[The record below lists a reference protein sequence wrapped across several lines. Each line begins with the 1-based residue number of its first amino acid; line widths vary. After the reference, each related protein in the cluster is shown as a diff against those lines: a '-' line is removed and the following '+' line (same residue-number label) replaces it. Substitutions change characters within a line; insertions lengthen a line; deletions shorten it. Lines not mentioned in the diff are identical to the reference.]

1 MIMFNTLITV
11 DNSDDGMIYIYENDQ
26 WAKMNVMKRAR
37 TNFMTI
43 TYGTDVMIIG
53 GKTFLNREKVRQP

>member
-1 MIMFNTLITV
+1 MNMVNTLIIV
-11 DNSDDGMIYIYENDQ
+11 DTSDDGMIYIYENDQ
-26 WAKMNVMKRAR
+26 WAMMNVMKRAR

-53 GKTFLNREKVRQP
+53 GKTFDNQP

>member
-1 MIMFNTLITV
+1 MNMVNTLITV
-11 DNSDDGMIYIYENDQ
+11 VKSDNGMVYIYENDQ

-37 TNFMTI
+37 TDFMAI

-53 GKTFLNREKVRQP
+53 GKTFDNQP